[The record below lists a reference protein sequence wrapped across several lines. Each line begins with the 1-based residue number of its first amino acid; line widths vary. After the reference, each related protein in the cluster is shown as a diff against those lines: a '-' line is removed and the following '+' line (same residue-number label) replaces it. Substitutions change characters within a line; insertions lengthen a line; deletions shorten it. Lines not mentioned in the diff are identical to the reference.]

1 MPRTRLATFPI
12 RTLLALL
19 AITGPAAA
27 APDPGITDPQA
38 IRAVAI
44 AALGASAGS
53 AEATV
58 DPNLRMAAC
67 SQPLQAV
74 PTSARVVEVRCPDD
88 PGWRLYVPVQV
99 RQVEQVVVLT
109 EPVAAGETI
118 TADMLAVR
126 RRDMAGAGQGFSN
139 PGAVVGQV
147 SGHALAPGAPLTRDD
162 LSEGALLERGDPVV
176 LVSRIGGIEVRVAG
190 RSLGRAEP
198 GEAVSVENT
207 QSRRIIRGRL
217 VGDGIV
223 EVLR

>member
-1 MPRTRLATFPI
+1 MPRALLNRLMVL
-12 RTLLALL
+12 TLLPVAGTLH
-19 AITGPAAA
+19 AASEA
-27 APDPGITDPQA
+27 GITDPDA

-44 AALGASAGS
+44 AALGASPGN

-58 DPNLRMAAC
+58 DANLRMTAC
-67 SQPLQAV
+67 GQPLQAV
-74 PTSARVVEVRCPDD
+74 PTSARIVQVRCPDD

-109 EPVAAGETI
+109 EPVGAGETI

-126 RRDMAGAGQGFSN
+126 RRDMAGAGTGFSE
-139 PGAVVGQV
+139 PAVAVGQV
-147 SGHALAPGAPLTRDD
+147 AERAMAPGAALTPQD
-162 LSEGALLERGDPVV
+162 LSEGALLHRGDPVV
-176 LVSRIGGIEVRVAG
+176 LVSRVGGIEVRVSG
-190 RSLGRAEP
+190 RSLGRAAP